1 MKEELKEKIKDK
13 DKLEAKIKKNEK
25 NRRSAA
31 NNIKES
37 ISYLKK
43 KHIIFLVKEDGI
55 EGVSNKSK

>member
-43 KHIIFLVKEDGI
+43 KTYYIFG
-55 EGVSNKSK
+55 EGRWNRRG